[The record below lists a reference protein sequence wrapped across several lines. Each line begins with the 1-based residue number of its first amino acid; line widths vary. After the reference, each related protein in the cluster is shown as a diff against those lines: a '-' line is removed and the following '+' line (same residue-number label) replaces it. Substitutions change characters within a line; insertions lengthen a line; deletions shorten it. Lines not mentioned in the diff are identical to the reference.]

1 MQIFYL
7 NITNSDSLIEFS
19 DSSNSNSSLD
29 QLKDVGNKTSIKFV
43 KSFQK
48 KKNSS
53 SKAKNKNPPPSS
65 PINLETASNESEV
78 LT

>member
-7 NITNSDSLIEFS
+7 NITNSDSLIEFAEE
-19 DSSNSNSSLD
+19 DNISLD
-29 QLKDVGNKTSIKFV
+29 PIQDVANKTSIKFV